1 MKEEGRKD
9 EGGKMNAKRKTN
21 FDSSFI
27 LHPSSFRLAILET
40 SHRCGWVA
48 LALGAKVLA
57 TRPLQEA
64 RRHTRDLAPMLS
76 ELLAEQGWK
85 ARDLDGVIVSRGP
98 GSYTGLRVGVMSAKT
113 LAYATGCALLAVD
126 TFAAIALQAGSVAPK
141 IDVIADAQQ
150 EKIYVQQFS
159 IRAGSVSDGQQPASP
174 SPRTV
179 ADASGSDNGTVAD
192 ASGSELRI
200 VAFDEW
206 KSNLTADV
214 RISGPGLEI
223 FSARLPAEQLAA
235 AADWLPRPESL
246 LQLALERFRAGQR
259 DDPFAVEPLYLRPS
273 SAEEKLSSP
282 SNK

>member
-1 MKEEGRKD
+1 
-9 EGGKMNAKRKTN
+9 
-21 FDSSFI
+21 
-27 LHPSSFRLAILET
+27 
-40 SHRCGWVA
+40 
-48 LALGAKVLA
+48 
-57 TRPLQEA
+57 
-64 RRHTRDLAPMLS
+64 MLS

-159 IRAGSVSDGQQPASP
+159 IRAGSVSDGQQPAIP
-174 SPRTV
+174 SPRTVADASGSDNGTV

-273 SAEEKLSSP
+273 SAEEKLSLP